1 MNPDPDAMTQANDGN
16 APIPNSATP
25 PAPAVPGWRIG
36 VLLAQRR
43 QRHHRVAAFLRH
55 GAGGGR
61 DQCAGRRAG
70 PAAGAGGHDPRSESE
85 EYRRLAGRL
94 LLDDEVNVIFGGCTS
109 HCRKAMLPVVER
121 SNSLLWYASV
131 YEGFEYSPNVIYT
144 GAAPNQGS
152 MQLAAYLIRHCGSRI
167 FLVGADY
174 IYPRETNRIMRDT
187 VEQHGG
193 EILDETYLRLGCDQA
208 DINEVVE
215 DIRRIQPDVVFS
227 TLIGSDAERF
237 YRRYHEMGLSA
248 ARMPIASLT
257 MTEAEVAQVGP
268 TLCAGHIT
276 AATYFT
282 RWTRRPTR
290 ISWRAGGSARRAPGQ
305 RLRRG
310 VLQPGAPVR
319 PRLAARG
326 QPGHPQADA
335 GGAPGGLRRAGRSA
349 GGAAREQSL
358 RPDAAHRRV
367 PAGRRLRRGLAER
380 RGGAAGP
387 VHDVAG
393 PGRLLAGMR

>member
-1 MNPDPDAMTQANDGN
+1 M
-16 APIPNSATP
+16 
-25 PAPAVPGWRIG
+25 
-36 VLLAQRR
+36 
-43 QRHHRVAAFLRH
+43 
-55 GAGGGR
+55 
-61 DQCAGRRAG
+61 
-70 PAAGAGGHDPRSESE
+70 
-85 EYRRLAGRL
+85 
-94 LLDDEVNVIFGGCTS
+94 IFGGCTS

-144 GAAPNQGS
+144 GAAPNQG

-257 MTEAEVAQVGP
+257 MTEAEVAQVGRP
-268 TLCAGHIT
+268 V
-276 AATYFT
+276 
-282 RWTRRPTR
+282 RRPHHR
-290 ISWRAGGSARRAPGQ
+290 GHLFQFGGHAGQRAFPGALAAALRRAPGQ

-310 VLQPGAPVR
+310 VHSQVHLYARALQRAGSQDTR
-319 PRLAARG
+319 KLM
-326 QPGHPQADA
+326 QAVHQVAFD
-335 GGAPGGLRRAGRSA
+335 APGGPLAVLPENNHCALTPRIGVC
-349 GGAAREQSL
+349 
-358 RPDAAHRRV
+358 RPDGGFDVVWQSDAAVR
-367 PAGRRLRRGLAER
+367 PD
-380 RGGAAGP
+380 P
-387 VHDVAG
+387 
-393 PGRLLAGMR
+393 

>member
-36 VLLAQRR
+36 VLYSRSGVSGTTESQHFFGTVLA
-43 QRHHRVAAFLRH
+43 VEEINAL
-55 GAGGGR
+55 GGVLGR
-61 DQCAGRRAG
+61 
-70 PAAGAGGHDPRSESE
+70 PLEPVVYDPRSESE

-193 EILDETYLRLGCDQA
+193 EILDETYLRLGCDHA

-268 TLCAGHIT
+268 ALCAGHIT
-276 AATYFT
+276 AATYFNSVDT
-282 RWTRRPTR
+282 PANAHFLARWRQRFGERPASVYAEASYSQVHLYAR
-290 ISWRAGGSARRAPGQ
+290 ALQRAGSQDTRK
-305 RLRRG
+305 L
-310 VLQPGAPVR
+310 V
-319 PRLAARG
+319 
-326 QPGHPQADA
+326 QAVHQVAFD
-335 GGAPGGLRRAGRSA
+335 APGGPLAVLPENNHCALTPRIGVC
-349 GGAAREQSL
+349 
-358 RPDAAHRRV
+358 RPDGGFDVVWQSDAAVR
-367 PAGRRLRRGLAER
+367 PDPYMTSLGLDAFWLE
-380 RGGAAGP
+380 
-387 VHDVAG
+387 
-393 PGRLLAGMR
+393 

>member
-1 MNPDPDAMTQANDGN
+1 M
-16 APIPNSATP
+16 
-25 PAPAVPGWRIG
+25 
-36 VLLAQRR
+36 
-43 QRHHRVAAFLRH
+43 
-55 GAGGGR
+55 
-61 DQCAGRRAG
+61 
-70 PAAGAGGHDPRSESE
+70 
-85 EYRRLAGRL
+85 
-94 LLDDEVNVIFGGCTS
+94 IFGGCTS

-248 ARMPIASLT
+248 ARMPS
-257 MTEAEVAQVGP
+257 
-268 TLCAGHIT
+268 
-276 AATYFT
+276 
-282 RWTRRPTR
+282 
-290 ISWRAGGSARRAPGQ
+290 
-305 RLRRG
+305 
-310 VLQPGAPVR
+310 
-319 PRLAARG
+319 
-326 QPGHPQADA
+326 
-335 GGAPGGLRRAGRSA
+335 
-349 GGAAREQSL
+349 
-358 RPDAAHRRV
+358 
-367 PAGRRLRRGLAER
+367 PA
-380 RGGAAGP
+380 
-387 VHDVAG
+387 
-393 PGRLLAGMR
+393 

>member
-1 MNPDPDAMTQANDGN
+1 MLYSRSGVSGTTESQHFFGTVLAVEEIN
-16 APIPNSATP
+16 AL
-25 PAPAVPGWRIG
+25 GG
-36 VLLAQRR
+36 VL
-43 QRHHRVAAFLRH
+43 
-55 GAGGGR
+55 GR
-61 DQCAGRRAG
+61 
-70 PAAGAGGHDPRSESE
+70 PLEPVVYDPRSESE

-268 TLCAGHIT
+268 ALCAGHIT

-290 ISWRAGGSARRAPGQ
+290 ISWRAGGSASASARPASTPRRRTASCTCTPAPCSARAARTRASWCRRCIRWPSTRRAA
-305 RLRRG
+305 RWRCC
-310 VLQPGAPVR
+310 
-319 PRLAARG
+319 PRTTIAR
-326 QPGHPQADA
+326 
-335 GGAPGGLRRAGRSA
+335 
-349 GGAAREQSL
+349 
-358 RPDAAHRRV
+358 
-367 PAGRRLRRGLAER
+367 
-380 RGGAAGP
+380 
-387 VHDVAG
+387 
-393 PGRLLAGMR
+393 

>member
-1 MNPDPDAMTQANDGN
+1 M
-16 APIPNSATP
+16 
-25 PAPAVPGWRIG
+25 
-36 VLLAQRR
+36 
-43 QRHHRVAAFLRH
+43 
-55 GAGGGR
+55 
-61 DQCAGRRAG
+61 
-70 PAAGAGGHDPRSESE
+70 
-85 EYRRLAGRL
+85 
-94 LLDDEVNVIFGGCTS
+94 IFGGCTS

-276 AATYFT
+276 AATYFNSVDT
-282 RWTRRPTR
+282 PANAHFLARWRQRFGERPASVYAEASYSQVHLYAR
-290 ISWRAGGSARRAPGQ
+290 ALQRAGSQDTRK
-305 RLRRG
+305 LM
-310 VLQPGAPVR
+310 
-319 PRLAARG
+319 
-326 QPGHPQADA
+326 QAVHQVAFD
-335 GGAPGGLRRAGRSA
+335 APGGPLAVLPENNHCALTPRIGVC
-349 GGAAREQSL
+349 
-358 RPDAAHRRV
+358 RPDGGFDVVWQSDAAVR
-367 PAGRRLRRGLAER
+367 PDPYMTSLGLDAFWLE
-380 RGGAAGP
+380 
-387 VHDVAG
+387 
-393 PGRLLAGMR
+393 